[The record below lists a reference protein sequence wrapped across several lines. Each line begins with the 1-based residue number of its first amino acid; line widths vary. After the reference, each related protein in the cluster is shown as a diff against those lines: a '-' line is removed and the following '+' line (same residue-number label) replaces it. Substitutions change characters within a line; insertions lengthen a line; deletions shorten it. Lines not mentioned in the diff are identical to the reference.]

1 MEAWRSDMQRDRGV
15 QACVFTWVKLEMES
29 STRRLLSILG
39 RIGDDSLLS
48 ILSLP
53 SGLLVGGRT

>member
-1 MEAWRSDMQRDRGV
+1 MRRDRGV
-15 QACVFTWVKLEMES
+15 QSCVFTWVKLEMES

-48 ILSLP
+48 ILSLL